1 MTISSLGGR
10 SRFIIRFVLTGLL
23 AVVPAAAY
31 AGERYALI
39 VSGASGDEKY
49 AQTYDKWRAQLS
61 KLLTGKFGFDA
72 ARVVILSERSTQPG
86 QTATAEN
93 LRRTVGSLKGSI
105 APDDLLFVVLIGH
118 GTYDG
123 TTAKFNLVGPDLDA
137 EGWRALFE
145 GLRGRLI
152 LVNTTASSFPFLD
165 AVSGPNRIVITAT
178 DSSAQ
183 RYETTFPEFF
193 VKAMDDPSADLDK
206 NGRIS
211 LLEAFTYASA
221 GVKQYYEQR
230 GQLATERPLLDD
242 DGDHRGKEAG
252 APGPDG
258 TLAGS
263 TYFDRDLGASAA
275 GGTVSAEL
283 LQRRDRLVADVEQLK
298 GKKGSM
304 KEEEYYAALEKLLV
318 EIAMIGR
325 QIKTGS

>member
-1 MTISSLGGR
+1 MRRAIFGLVLAGLLGG
-10 SRFIIRFVLTGLL
+10 G
-23 AVVPAAAY
+23 AVPAR

-49 AQTYDKWRAQLS
+49 AQAYDKWRTQLS

-72 ARVVILSERSTQPG
+72 ARVIVLSETSPQPG

-93 LRRTVGSLKGSI
+93 LRRTVGSLKASI

-123 TTAKFNLVGPDLDA
+123 TSAKFNLVGPDLDA
-137 EGWRALFE
+137 EAWRALLE
-145 GLRGRLI
+145 AVRGRLI

-178 DSSAQ
+178 DSAAQ
-183 RYETTFPEFF
+183 RYETMFPEFF
-193 VKAMDDPSADLDK
+193 VKAMDDPAADLDK

-211 LLEAFTYASA
+211 LLEAFTYGSA
-221 GVKQYYEQR
+221 GVKQHYEQR
-230 GQLATERPLLDD
+230 GQLTTERPLLDD
-242 DGDHRGKEAG
+242 DGDHHGREAG
-252 APGPDG
+252 APGADG
-258 TLAGS
+258 VLAGS
-263 TYFDRDLGASAA
+263 TYFDRDLGTSAA
-275 GGTVSAEL
+275 GNAASADL
-283 LQRRDRLVADVEQLK
+283 LKRRDRLVADVEQLK
-298 GKKGSM
+298 GRKGSM

-325 QIKTGS
+325 QIKSGS

>member
-1 MTISSLGGR
+1 MRRAIVGV
-10 SRFIIRFVLTGLL
+10 VLAGL
-23 AVVPAAAY
+23 VGVAAAPAL

-72 ARVVILSERSTQPG
+72 ARVVVLSEASTQPG
-86 QTATAEN
+86 LTSTAEN
-93 LRRTVGSLKGSI
+93 LRRTVGSLKASL
-105 APDDLLFVVLIGH
+105 AADDLLFVVLIGH

-123 TTAKFNLVGPDLDA
+123 TIAKFNLVGPDLDA
-137 EGWRALFE
+137 EGWRALFD

-165 AVSGPNRIVITAT
+165 AISGPNRIVITAT
-178 DSSAQ
+178 DSPAQ

-193 VKAMDDPSADLDK
+193 VKAMDDPTADLDK

-211 LLEAFTYASA
+211 LLEAFIYASA

-258 TLAGS
+258 ALAGS

-275 GGTVSAEL
+275 GGASAEL
-283 LQRRDRLVADVEQLK
+283 VRRRDRLVADVEQLK

-325 QIKTGS
+325 QIKSGS